1 MEWLN
6 LFGLGFM
13 VLILVP
19 NIIFAVRCHDGFQNL
34 YHNRPVLAL
43 EQIGRYGCFVT
54 MIINIP
60 KTVFGFASDEAFALY
75 LIVDSLLVLVY
86 LAVWLF
92 MWKKN
97 GLLRTVLL
105 SLLPASVFLFSALM
119 SRSLLL
125 GAFSVV
131 FLPCHLI
138 VGWQNATTVN
148 KSE

>member
-1 MEWLN
+1 MKWLN

-13 VLILVP
+13 VLIMIP
-19 NIIFAVRCHDGFQNL
+19 NIIFSVQCRNGFQNL
-34 YHNRPVLAL
+34 YHNRLVLAL

-60 KTVFGFASDEAFALY
+60 KTVFGFTSDEAFALY
-75 LIVDSLLVLVY
+75 LIVDSVLILVY
-86 LAVWLF
+86 LTVWLF

-105 SLLPASVFLFSALM
+105 SLLPAAVFLFSALM

-125 GAFSVV
+125 GIFAAV

-138 VGWQNATTVN
+138 VGWKNTR
-148 KSE
+148 KSEKNK

>member
-19 NIIFAVRCHDGFQNL
+19 NIIFAVRCRDGFQNL
-34 YHNRPVLAL
+34 YYKRPVLAL
-43 EQIGRYGCFVT
+43 EQISRYGCFVT
-54 MIINIP
+54 MSINIP

-105 SLLPASVFLFSALM
+105 SLLPSAVFLFSALM

-138 VGWQNATTVN
+138 VGWQNTR
-148 KSE
+148 KSEKNK